1 MNKMVEHTINWYK
14 GEIFEAK
21 FILAFGVA
29 TIVVAS
35 LFLYFGSTPN
45 SKALFFPMLIVGIIF
60 IAIGGS
66 MGYSNQKKMATVEQ
80 ISKENIGEFVAAEKK
95 RVEDFQ
101 YLYPLSLSISAVC
114 FVIAVVFLAFLKKPY
129 LHADAIALTIF
140 GFAFMAI
147 DNFSKE
153 RSAIYYKQII
163 NYTQQS
169 Q

>member
-1 MNKMVEHTINWYK
+1 MIEHTLNWYK

-29 TIVVAS
+29 TILVAT
-35 LFLYFGSTPN
+35 LFRYFGNTLN
-45 SKALFFPMLIVGIIF
+45 SKALFIPLLIVGLIF

-66 MGYSNQKKMATVEQ
+66 MGYSNQKTIRTIEQ
-80 ISKENIGEFVAAEKK
+80 ASKENIGEFVSAEKK

-114 FVIAVVFLAFLKKPY
+114 FVIAVVFLGFMKNHH
-129 LHADAIALTIF
+129 LHSIAIALTVF
-140 GFAFMAI
+140 GFAFMVI
-147 DNFSKE
+147 DYFSKE

-163 NYTQQS
+163 NYTQQN

>member
-1 MNKMVEHTINWYK
+1 MIEHTLNWYK

-29 TIVVAS
+29 TILVAT
-35 LFLYFGSTPN
+35 LFRYFGNTLN
-45 SKALFFPMLIVGIIF
+45 SKALFIPLLIVGLIF

-66 MGYSNQKKMATVEQ
+66 MGYSNQKSIRTIEQ
-80 ISKENIGEFVAAEKK
+80 ASKENIGEFVSAEKK

-114 FVIAVVFLAFLKKPY
+114 FVIAVVFLGFMKNHH
-129 LHADAIALTIF
+129 LHAIAIAITVF
-140 GFAFMAI
+140 GFAFMVI
-147 DNFSKE
+147 DYFSKE

-163 NYTQQS
+163 NYTQQN

>member
-1 MNKMVEHTINWYK
+1 MIEHTLNWYK

-35 LFLYFGSTPN
+35 LFRYFGNTLN
-45 SKALFFPMLIVGIIF
+45 SKALFIPLLIVGLIF
-60 IAIGGS
+60 IIIGCS
-66 MGYSNQKKMATVEQ
+66 MACSNQKTMATVEQ
-80 ISKENIGEFVAAEKK
+80 ASKENIDEFVTGEKK
-95 RVEDFQ
+95 RVEGFQ

-114 FVIAVVFLAFLKKPY
+114 FVIAVVFLGFMKNHH
-129 LHADAIALTIF
+129 LHAIAIALTVF
-140 GFAFMAI
+140 GFAFMVI
-147 DNFSKE
+147 DYFSKE

>member
-1 MNKMVEHTINWYK
+1 
-14 GEIFEAK
+14 
-21 FILAFGVA
+21 
-29 TIVVAS
+29 
-35 LFLYFGSTPN
+35 
-45 SKALFFPMLIVGIIF
+45 MLIVGIIF

-66 MGYSNQKKMATVEQ
+66 MGYSNQKTMTTVEQ
-80 ISKENIGEFVAAEKK
+80 ASKENIGEFVTAEKK

-114 FVIAVVFLAFLKKPY
+114 FVIAVVFLGFMKNHH
-129 LHADAIALTIF
+129 LHAIAIALTVF
-140 GFAFMAI
+140 GFAFMVI
-147 DNFSKE
+147 DYFSKE

>member
-1 MNKMVEHTINWYK
+1 MIEHTLNWYK

-29 TIVVAS
+29 TILVAT
-35 LFLYFGSTPN
+35 LFRYFGNTLN
-45 SKALFFPMLIVGIIF
+45 SKALFIPLLIVGLIF

-66 MGYSNQKKMATVEQ
+66 MGYSNQNTMRTIEQ
-80 ISKENIGEFVAAEKK
+80 ASKENISEFVSAEKK

-114 FVIAVVFLAFLKKPY
+114 FVIAVVFLGFMKNHH
-129 LHADAIALTIF
+129 LHAIAIAITVF
-140 GFAFMAI
+140 GFAFMVI
-147 DNFSKE
+147 DYFSKE

-163 NYTQQS
+163 NYTQQN

>member
-1 MNKMVEHTINWYK
+1 MIEHTLNWYK

-29 TIVVAS
+29 TILVAT
-35 LFLYFGSTPN
+35 LFRYFGNTLN
-45 SKALFFPMLIVGIIF
+45 SKALFIPLLIVGLIF

-66 MGYSNQKKMATVEQ
+66 MGYSNQKTIRTIEQ
-80 ISKENIGEFVAAEKK
+80 ASKENIGEFVSAEKK

-114 FVIAVVFLAFLKKPY
+114 FVIAVVFLGFMKNHH
-129 LHADAIALTIF
+129 LHAIAIAITVF
-140 GFAFMAI
+140 GFAFMVI
-147 DNFSKE
+147 DYFSKE

-163 NYTQQS
+163 NYTQQN